1 MAKQKR
7 TIGSILEID
16 LRNGYYS
23 YAQIINADI
32 LFFDVY
38 TDKKISDLNI
48 LKDKKPLFFLGVYN
62 NAITDG
68 RWKKVGSLPIK
79 EEYKHTPMKFI
90 QDALN
95 PDKFEIYNPNTGET
109 VPATKKQIENL
120 ECAAVWDAEH
130 VESRIRDYYNGVP
143 NIWVEQMKPK

>member
-16 LRNGYYS
+16 LRNGYYN

-32 LFFDVY
+32 LFFDIY

-48 LKDKKPLFFLGVYN
+48 LKNKKPLFFLGVYN
-62 NAITDG
+62 NTITDG

-79 EEYKHTPMKFI
+79 DEYKYTPMKFI

-143 NIWVEQMKPK
+143 NIWAEQMKPK